1 MRTNPIGTIF
11 RTFSVDEPH
20 LLKLR
25 QAGLECIQLAGAV
38 ERYLDDP
45 QLSDHLFTLLDQH
58 HLAVPSLFLSF
69 ERQTWATGDV
79 GLTPKPSRV
88 ERMLLAARQMLWAAR
103 RNITLI
109 TCHVGDFPTPGSD
122 DYRDWTRDMRH
133 LCAFANDNGQH
144 FLFETGPEPA
154 DTLLNAFSDIGANN
168 LGINFDPANLLY
180 YNCDD
185 PAQFLAK
192 THSLIRV
199 VHCKDAVR
207 PQPGEPHGHETPL
220 GQGDTHFQTL
230 LKTLLAH
237 GYHGPLII
245 ERELPPGP
253 EQELDVAQAVT
264 LIRSILHETP

>member
-103 RNITLI
+103 RNIPLGKALQRQ
-109 TCHVGDFPTPGSD
+109 VD
-122 DYRDWTRDMRH
+122 DILAVKWIASVVDY
-133 LCAFANDNGQH
+133 
-144 FLFETGPEPA
+144 PE
-154 DTLLNAFSDIGANN
+154 
-168 LGINFDPANLLY
+168 DPAVLLEQR
-180 YNCDD
+180 NRLNQ
-185 PAQFLAK
+185 AIA
-192 THSLIRV
+192 
-199 VHCKDAVR
+199 A
-207 PQPGEPHGHETPL
+207 
-220 GQGDTHFQTL
+220 L
-230 LKTLLAH
+230 LSKV
-237 GYHGPLII
+237 P
-245 ERELPPGP
+245 
-253 EQELDVAQAVT
+253 
-264 LIRSILHETP
+264 

>member
-109 TCHVGDFPTPGSD
+109 TCHVGDSVGLSGSHFPLTIAADYQWSISDEGVATISEDGTVKGVSPGSA
-122 DYRDWTRDMRH
+122 TI
-133 LCAFANDNGQH
+133 
-144 FLFETGPEPA
+144 
-154 DTLLNAFSDIGANN
+154 TLTCYG
-168 LGINFDPANLLY
+168 
-180 YNCDD
+180 
-185 PAQFLAK
+185 K
-192 THSLIRV
+192 TATCV
-199 VHCKDAVR
+199 VYVR
-207 PQPGEPHGHETPL
+207 G
-220 GQGDTHFQTL
+220 
-230 LKTLLAH
+230 
-237 GYHGPLII
+237 
-245 ERELPPGP
+245 
-253 EQELDVAQAVT
+253 
-264 LIRSILHETP
+264 